1 MYATPETSTGKPET
15 SDNLFQ
21 ELFADLQQDSV
32 DLNNVP
38 LSKEIHNI
46 LLVSAPVWGGG
57 VEVPVI
63 CWIGG
68 RNKKTYF
75 QYYEKK

>member
-1 MYATPETSTGKPET
+1 MG
-15 SDNLFQ
+15 
-21 ELFADLQQDSV
+21 
-32 DLNNVP
+32 
-38 LSKEIHNI
+38 
-46 LLVSAPVWGGG
+46 GGG

-75 QYYEKK
+75 QYYEKNEIARKVLSIVTTSASSEKQGWTGISTWPPRQGVMGPVWWSMGPS

>member
-57 VEVPVI
+57 
-63 CWIGG
+63 G
-68 RNKKTYF
+68 RSSSNLLDWWKKQENLF
-75 QYYEKK
+75 PIL

>member
-38 LSKEIHNI
+38 SLSKEIHNI

-57 VEVPVI
+57 
-63 CWIGG
+63 GG
-68 RNKKTYF
+68 RSSRNLWDWWKKQENLF
-75 QYYEKK
+75 PIL